1 MSELFPDS
9 QTAAAA
15 PDRDTARRET
25 RRAFFTAALGA
36 AAAGAGA
43 LAFSAVAE
51 AQTVTDVDQLN
62 FLLNLGYLQ
71 ANYYSFATTGIAIAA
86 GFTTGPTA
94 AGTATGGR
102 KVTFTDT
109 QVSRLAVE
117 LAAED
122 LAQVATLRAVVGVSA
137 VSQPAI
143 DLSATATSAFSRI
156 AQDAGIVAPGAVFD
170 PYASDENFLLGAF
183 LFEDVVASA
192 YTGAAP
198 LLTNLFFLDF
208 AAALLGTK
216 GYHAATVRST
226 LYRKGLAVPALI
238 DQTEALSRTRDAL
251 SGTADRDQGVA
262 TVDRGRGTESNVVPT
277 ATDGTVFARSAAETL
292 NIAYL
297 SRAAVATGG
306 FFPAGVNGAITTS
319 AAN

>member
-1 MSELFPDS
+1 MSDLLPDC
-9 QTAAAA
+9 QTAPAHEG
-15 PDRDTARRET
+15 DVARRET

-43 LAFSAVAE
+43 LAFSAVAD

-71 ANYYSFATTGIAIAA
+71 ANYYGFATTGVAIAA
-86 GFTTGPTA
+86 GFTTGPTT
-94 AGTATGGR
+94 AGAATGGR
-102 KVTFTDT
+102 KVAFADA
-109 QVSRLAVE
+109 QVSRLAFE

-122 LAQVATLRAVVGVSA
+122 LAQVASLRAVVGVAA

-170 PYASDENFLLGAF
+170 PYASDDNFLLGAF

-198 LLTNLFFLDF
+198 RLTNLAFVDF

-216 GYHAATVRST
+216 GYHAATVRGT
-226 LYRKGLAVPALI
+226 LYRKGLANAALI
-238 DQTEALSRTRDAL
+238 DRTEALSRTRDTL
-251 SGTADRDQGVA
+251 SGAADRDQGVA
-262 TVDRGRGTESNVVPT
+262 AVDRGRGTESNVVPT
-277 ATDGTVFARSAAETL
+277 AADGTVFGRSAAETL

-297 SRAAVATGG
+297 SRAAVTAGG
-306 FFPAGVNGAITTS
+306 FFPAGVNGTIRTS